1 MPPGDGLMSV
11 GKRIAEALQK
21 MSTGD
26 SEGAL
31 IPTSIAVDATAQKQ
45 FPHKKNN
52 ESYKRFIGYY
62 LPTITRASLGGL
74 STAGLRFGYSHPD
87 IKATPDGT
95 ASIEQILYHLV
106 RCGLLHN
113 ARLPKGL
120 SVTSEGKI
128 GVENG
133 ILVLPDSLVLGLLLA
148 VVVSPVNA
156 NEAAPDDCMIEHQGQ
171 RRPLNEFWGR
181 KDKLD
186 AFWAALAGGNP

>member
-1 MPPGDGLMSV
+1 MSI
-11 GKRIAEALQK
+11 GKRVAEAIQK

-31 IPTSIAVDATAQKQ
+31 IPTSIAVAATAQKQ

-52 ESYKRFIGYY
+52 ESYKRFIRHY

-74 STAGLRFGYSHPD
+74 STTGLRFRYSHPD
-87 IKATPDGT
+87 IKAAPDGT
-95 ASIEQILYHLV
+95 ASIEQILYHSV

-113 ARLPKGL
+113 AQLPKGL

-133 ILVLPDSLVLGLLLA
+133 ILVLPDSLVFGLLLA
-148 VVVSPVNA
+148 VVISPMNA
-156 NEAAPDDCMIEHQGQ
+156 NEAAPDDCMIEHRGKRKRAHLSIGGVFQ
-171 RRPLNEFWGR
+171 RE
-181 KDKLD
+181 
-186 AFWAALAGGNP
+186 